1 MSIQKMSDI
10 VPDAMQAIN
19 RMLEKGK
26 RETREARSDN
36 RGAIRVKSNEKRA
49 RQLELTLNERKD

>member
-1 MSIQKMSDI
+1 MSIRKFSEI

-19 RMLEKGK
+19 RMIEKGK

-36 RGAIRVKSNEKRA
+36 RGAIRVKRKRA
-49 RQLELTLNERKD
+49 RQLELTLN